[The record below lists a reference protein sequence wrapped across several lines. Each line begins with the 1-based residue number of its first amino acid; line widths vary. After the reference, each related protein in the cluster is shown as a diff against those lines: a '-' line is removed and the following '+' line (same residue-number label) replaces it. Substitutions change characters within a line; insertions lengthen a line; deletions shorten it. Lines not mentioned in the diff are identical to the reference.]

1 VSRLT
6 AQTELCPGSPRR
18 FRPTNPRSTQKVGDH
33 CWRRRADAVRHG
45 ITDASGKAIDRVR
58 DLVPVT
64 GYRLSLSP
72 TRSTRTA
79 ARLDNDRLRQIHHRN
94 GCAIA
99 RK

>member
-1 VSRLT
+1 MREYRLHYNH
-6 AQTELCPGSPRR
+6 ERIG
-18 FRPTNPRSTQKVGDH
+18 V
-33 CWRRRADAVRHG
+33 RAVQATRAAE
-45 ITDASGKAIDRVR
+45 ASGKAIDRVR

-79 ARLDNDRLRQIHHRN
+79 ARLDNDRLRQVHHRN

-99 RK
+99 TKKEYQ